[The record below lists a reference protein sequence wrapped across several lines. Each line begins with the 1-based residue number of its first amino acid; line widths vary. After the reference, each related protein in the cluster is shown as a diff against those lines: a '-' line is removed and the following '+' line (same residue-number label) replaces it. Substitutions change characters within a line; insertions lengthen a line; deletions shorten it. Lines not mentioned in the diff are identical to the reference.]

1 MQEMILVNKN
11 DKSDSNFKLATNI
24 KSDTGVMELMTHSK
38 LKERM
43 FKMASE
49 IADKFDKSFEDD
61 VRLVK
66 YTKSLEDNDDNKF
79 IKKNE
84 TATAVARQIRRDAEF
99 TAVMFN
105 ISHVLNNIDDK
116 FSEQLSYWERVLEPK
131 LSELIKSVS
140 DIELSGSYGGGGD
153 GIDIDLDGP
162 DSDGDRNSKNTSKS
176 SGKKG
181 IFRKGLDFVKGNGG
195 KLLAAGTGTMASMGM
210 GVGSTIAA
218 TATGGLAAG
227 GTAAA
232 AALASNPVGWAI
244 AGGLAV
250 GALGYGAYN
259 LSIDDD
265 SMEVTDKLEDMGAM
279 EHSLLGHSQITN
291 WDVVRRMSV
300 KELDALLRFDDWDD
314 ATKKAIEDLIE
325 SKKSKDSD
333 TESTTPVNEIT
344 VTPTEGVLPNTD
356 SIKKIEKDEKVLS
369 TKEILPPDI
378 KKRHKVEK
386 LAYLNQ
392 LKTNSEYFGI
402 NEKSQKKIDE
412 IIEKVTQD
420 DVIDYEEDQKTPE
433 VESEKSGWFTGLFN
447 AFGSFKEAISTDDEG
462 NASFLQKA
470 YNYTPAGMI
479 HNNYVKSTLPTA
491 DESPEMSKSMISTI
505 TKDNAPVTKS
515 DYKPTKV
522 MVNGSVAQSVDELN
536 IKDVF
541 NLNGINEDA
550 INNLNDSVLHNLKAM
565 GAEYYDIYGK
575 KLNINSAYRSFKE
588 QAKLKKEK
596 GNLAAA
602 PGSSMH
608 NYGLAVDMN
617 TADANNAIK
626 AGLFDKYGFH
636 RPVAREGWHVEP
648 KGIDR
653 AGIRKAGMSKYSEMS
668 VATTEPKSDT
678 EGSVSTVVESKETP
692 TIPPSLNNDKDEIIA
707 SDDNSTS
714 NPVPT
719 TTPVK
724 TTELK
729 PVTKSNNFSAK
740 TTINGTTYT
749 FDNEDDYNKYKDLS
763 STWKSNGGNLDQNY
777 DNMMSYLNN
786 LGNNGTKSNE
796 LGNVV
801 ATNNNLA
808 DPTIKSN
815 PIKSDQ
821 PKSNQVETSSP
832 TNVVAP
838 SSSSTQVTNQT
849 VIPFGRGIKD
859 RYKL

>member
-1 MQEMILVNKN
+1 MQELILVDKN

-38 LKERM
+38 LKEKM
-43 FKMASE
+43 FKMAGE
-49 IADKFDKSFEDD
+49 IADKFDKSFEND

-66 YTKSLEDNDDNKF
+66 YARSLEDNDDNKF
-79 IKKNE
+79 IKKEE

-140 DIELSGSYGGGGD
+140 DIEISGSYSGGSGD

-162 DSDGDRNSKNTSKS
+162 DLDGDDKSKKKS
-176 SGKKG
+176 PKG
-181 IFRKGLDFVKGNGG
+181 KGLFSRGLNAVKSTGG
-195 KLLAAGTGTMASMGM
+195 KALSLGSRVL
-210 GVGSTIAA
+210 GVGAMA
-218 TATGGLAAG
+218 KGAG
-227 GTAAA
+227 AV

-244 AGGLAV
+244 GAGLAA
-250 GALGYGAYN
+250 GAVGYGAYN
-259 LSIDDD
+259 LAIDDD
-265 SMEVTDKLEDMGAM
+265 SMEITDKLEDMGAM
-279 EHSLLGHSQITN
+279 NHNLLGHSQITN
-291 WDVVRRMSV
+291 WDVVKRMSAE
-300 KELDALLRFDDWDD
+300 ELDALLRFDDWDD
-314 ATKKAIEDLIE
+314 ATKKTIEDLIK
-325 SKKSKDSD
+325 SKKSKDSGS
-333 TESTTPVNEIT
+333 ESTTPVNEIT

-356 SIKKIEKDEKVLS
+356 SIKKVDKDEKVLT

-412 IIEKVTQD
+412 IIAKVAQD
-420 DVIDYEEDQKTPE
+420 DVIDYEEEKSPE

-447 AFGSFKEAISTDDEG
+447 AFGSFKEAISSDDEG
-462 NASFLQKA
+462 NASLLQKA
-470 YNYTPAGMI
+470 YNYTPAGII

-491 DESPEMSKSMISTI
+491 DESPEMSKSMITTI
-505 TKDNAPVTKS
+505 TKDNAPVTKL

-522 MVNGSVAQSVDELN
+522 MVNGSVAQSVDDLN

-678 EGSVSTVVESKETP
+678 EGSSTVVESKETP
-692 TIPPSLNNDKDEIIA
+692 TSLPSLNSDKDVITTNA
-707 SDDNSTS
+707 DSSTS

-740 TTINGTTYT
+740 ASINGTTYS
-749 FDNEDDYNKYKDLS
+749 FDNEEDYNKYLDLNN
-763 STWKSNGGNLDQNY
+763 TWRSNGMSIDQNY
-777 DNMMSYLNN
+777 DNMISYLNN
-786 LGNNGTKSNE
+786 LGNSNTKSNE

-838 SSSSTQVTNQT
+838 SSSSTLVTNQT